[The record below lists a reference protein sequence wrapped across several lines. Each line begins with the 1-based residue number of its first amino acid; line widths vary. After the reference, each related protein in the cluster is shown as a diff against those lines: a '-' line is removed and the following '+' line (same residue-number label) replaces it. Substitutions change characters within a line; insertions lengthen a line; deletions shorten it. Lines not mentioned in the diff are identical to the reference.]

1 MDRIHKWKEDR
12 NDLTHAMADGTK
24 TMAEVDKAAY
34 LLSMSAKK
42 LVKDVCAAARRLKKN
57 REKA

>member
-1 MDRIHKWKEDR
+1 
-12 NDLTHAMADGTK
+12 MADGTK